1 MADALTR
8 TRAGDDRRLAALQ
21 RDAALTRISR
31 VRRGLIVATAALTA
45 GVAALVSA
53 ITPGRS
59 SGAVRAASSSVA
71 AVSSGASHG
80 SSLTMPAPAGPSELG
95 LQGPGQAPQAAPA
108 PSSAPPPDN
117 SSSQAQPSAPTPS
130 GGAVSGG
137 S

>member
-1 MADALTR
+1 MADALRRTR
-8 TRAGDDRRLAALQ
+8 TGDNRRLAALQ

-117 SSSQAQPSAPTPS
+117 SSSQAQPSAPAPS